1 VWVLASFWCILQLYA
16 KDTFFSFVLRPNKTN
31 LIHFLLPLL
40 AMSRNTMYKNLSAK
54 CVAVLTLFFLFLN
67 AKAQEPLKVA
77 FVYISPI
84 SNVGWVHQHDLG
96 RRAIEEAFNK
106 SNKAPLV
113 KTTYV
118 ESVSEGP
125 DAERVIRDLAKTGH
139 QLIFTPS
146 FGYMDP
152 TIQVAKEFPKVRFES
167 VTGYKRAD
175 NVATS
180 NARYYEGRYLAGI
193 AAAKMSKNHLAG
205 YVAAFPIPEVL
216 QGINAFVLGMRAVD
230 PQAKLKVVWV
240 NSWFNP
246 SLERDAAESLIN
258 QGADVLAYHTG
269 TNAVMQVAQEK
280 SVWAIAYHSD
290 LSSMGPSAQ
299 LLAVTHHWEKYDVS
313 RVKALLEG
321 SWKSKDTW
329 GGLREGMVD
338 LGAWHDKVPLS
349 VKKEVEEV
357 KKQIIQGKTIVFKG
371 PLWTQDAKKIIKEG
385 DVLTDGQVQQMNYL
399 LDGVTTPLPMG
410 H

>member
-1 VWVLASFWCILQLYA
+1 
-16 KDTFFSFVLRPNKTN
+16 
-31 LIHFLLPLL
+31 
-40 AMSRNTMYKNLSAK
+40 M
-54 CVAVLTLFFLFLN
+54 
-67 AKAQEPLKVA
+67 
-77 FVYISPI
+77 
-84 SNVGWVHQHDLG
+84 
-96 RRAIEEAFNK
+96 
-106 SNKAPLV
+106 
-113 KTTYV
+113 
-118 ESVSEGP
+118 
-125 DAERVIRDLAKTGH
+125 
-139 QLIFTPS
+139 
-146 FGYMDP
+146 
-152 TIQVAKEFPKVRFES
+152 
-167 VTGYKRAD
+167 
-175 NVATS
+175 
-180 NARYYEGRYLAGI
+180 
-193 AAAKMSKNHLAG
+193 
-205 YVAAFPIPEVL
+205 AAFPIPEVL

-385 DVLTDGQVQQMNYL
+385 GVLTDGQVQQMNYL